1 MPKLY
6 ILIQA
11 IINGILIGSIYG
23 LIAIGLTIIFGV
35 MRVIN
40 MIHGDLIMLGMYL
53 AYWMVTLVGGGDI
66 PPLLVA
72 LPVFFLLG
80 IVIFKSL
87 VSPVAKV
94 GGEMGTLLITAGLSL
109 AITNFVQLVW
119 KADYRSIPAQL
130 MVSGSYSIAG
140 VTASYSLVFA
150 FVTSAILVAAVSIF
164 MMFTETGRAI
174 RATAQDQEAAMLM
187 GVNIEKMMLIAFGLG
202 VALAGTAG
210 VLLTPVFYVY
220 PYVGFV
226 YLVKAFVVVV
236 LGGMGSIVGAAIGG
250 ILLGVTEQLGTLFI
264 AAGYKDAFG
273 LVLFILVLLFRPS
286 GLFGRSRL

>member
-1 MPKLY
+1 MPKLN

-11 IINGILIGSIYG
+11 IVNGIFIGSVYG

-53 AYWMVTLVGGGDI
+53 AFWMVTLVGGGEI
-66 PPLLVA
+66 PPLLIA
-72 LPVFFLLG
+72 LPVFFLIG
-80 IVIFKSL
+80 IIIFKSL

-109 AITNFVQLVW
+109 AITNFIQLIW

-130 MVSGSYSIAG
+130 TSASYSIAG
-140 VTASYSLVFA
+140 VSASYSLIFA
-150 FVTSAILVAAVSIF
+150 FITSAILVAAVSIF
-164 MMFTETGRAI
+164 LMFTETGRAI
-174 RATAQDQEAAMLM
+174 RSTAQDQEAAKLM
-187 GVNIEKMMLIAFGLG
+187 GVNIEKMMRIAFGLG

-210 VLLTPVFYVY
+210 VLLTPIFYVY

-226 YLVKAFVVVV
+226 YIVKAFVVVV

-273 LVLFILVLLFRPS
+273 LILFVLVLLFKPS

>member
-1 MPKLY
+1 MPKLT

-11 IINGILIGSIYG
+11 IVNGVLIGSVYG

-40 MIHGDLIMLGMYL
+40 LIHGDLIMLGMYL
-53 AYWMVTLVGGGDI
+53 AYWMVILVGGGEVL
-66 PPLLVA
+66 PLLIA
-72 LPVFFLLG
+72 LPVFFLIG
-80 IVIFKSL
+80 SITFKSL
-87 VSPVAKV
+87 ISPVAKA

-109 AITNFVQLVW
+109 AITNFVQLIW
-119 KADYRSIPAQL
+119 KADYRSIPAHL
-130 MVSGSYSIAG
+130 TSSAYSIAG
-140 VTASYSLVFA
+140 VSASYSLIFA
-150 FVTSAILVAAVSIF
+150 FITSAILVVAFSIF
-164 MMFTETGRAI
+164 LMFTETGRAI
-174 RATAQDQEAAMLM
+174 RSTAQDPEAAMLM
-187 GVNIEKMMLIAFGLG
+187 GVNIERMMLIAFGLG

-210 VLLTPVFYVY
+210 VLLTPIFYVY

-226 YLVKAFVVVV
+226 YIVKAFVVVV
-236 LGGMGSIVGAAIGG
+236 LGGMGSIVGAALGG

-273 LVLFILVLLFRPS
+273 LILFVLVLLFKPS

>member
-1 MPKLY
+1 MPKLS

-11 IINGILIGSIYG
+11 ITNGILIGSIYG

-40 MIHGDLIMLGMYL
+40 LIHGDLIMLGMYL
-53 AYWMVTLVGGGDI
+53 AYWMVILVGGGEVL
-66 PPLLVA
+66 PLLIA
-72 LPVFFLLG
+72 LPVFFVIG
-80 IVIFKSL
+80 SIIFKSL

-109 AITNFVQLVW
+109 VITNFIQLIW
-119 KADYRSIPAQL
+119 KADYRSIPAHF
-130 MVSGSYSIAG
+130 VSTFYSIAG
-140 VTASYSLVFA
+140 VSASHSLLFA
-150 FVTSAILVAAVSIF
+150 FFTTTVLVVAVSIF
-164 MMFTETGRAI
+164 LMFTETGRAI
-174 RATAQDQEAAMLM
+174 RATAQDRDAAMLM
-187 GVNIEKMMLIAFGLG
+187 GVHIEKMMLIAFGIG
-202 VALAGTAG
+202 VSLAGAAG
-210 VLLTPVFYVY
+210 VLLTPIFYVY

-226 YLVKAFVVVV
+226 YIVKAFVVVV
-236 LGGMGSIVGAAIGG
+236 LGGMGSIVGAALGG

-273 LVLFILVLLFRPS
+273 LILFVLVLLFRPS